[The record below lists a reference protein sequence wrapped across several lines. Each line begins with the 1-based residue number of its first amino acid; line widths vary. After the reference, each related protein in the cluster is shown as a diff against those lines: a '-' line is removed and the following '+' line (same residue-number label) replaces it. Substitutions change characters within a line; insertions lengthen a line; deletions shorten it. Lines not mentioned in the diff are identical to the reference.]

1 MKKLLSAL
9 CVKLYAI
16 KSEGFRTLMRKMI
29 NKLDGGQAFSL
40 NLRKVMTKYHGIE
53 IGIGTYGPCFNS
65 EQTWTGFGNLT
76 VGKYCSLS
84 RGVCIYSRNHPY
96 WNPSVSPLF
105 YNSNFAKGVKEDTVP
120 YGKLS
125 IGNDVWIGQYA
136 VILPSCKNIGDGA
149 VIGAGA
155 VVTKDIPPYAV
166 AAGNPARVIKYRFDQ
181 DTIDKLEEIKWWDWD
196 LQELKEHAAEFQSI
210 DRLFGYAESRN

>member
-1 MKKLLSAL
+1 M
-9 CVKLYAI
+9 
-16 KSEGFRTLMRKMI
+16 
-29 NKLDGGQAFSL
+29 
-40 NLRKVMTKYHGIE
+40 
-53 IGIGTYGPCFNS
+53 
-65 EQTWTGFGNLT
+65 
-76 VGKYCSLS
+76 
-84 RGVCIYSRNHPY
+84 
-96 WNPSVSPLF
+96 F
-105 YNSNFAKGVKEDTVP
+105 YNSNFAKGLKEDTVP

-136 VILPSCKNIGDGA
+136 VILPSCKN
-149 VIGAGA
+149 IGAGA

-210 DRLFGYAESRN
+210 DRLFSYAESRN